1 MSALLILASASP
13 RRRKIL
19 SDLGLPFRVVVADVD
34 ETPRPGEAP
43 EDLVLRLAREKAMR
57 VAEKETLPVL
67 AADTVVVFA
76 GEILGKPLS
85 EGMAIEML
93 KRLRGQ
99 THEVLTGVCLV
110 SPNGVRTALERS
122 EVTFGPLTDGE
133 IARYVETEEPFD
145 KAGAYHVDGKGA
157 FFIDAV
163 RGSPSN
169 VAGLPARAVYLLV
182 REAKL
187 LGEG

>member
-1 MSALLILASASP
+1 VTPLLILASASP

-19 SDLGLPFRVVVADVD
+19 EDLGLPFRVVVADVD

-43 EDLVLRLAREKAMR
+43 TDLVLRLAREKAMR

-67 AADTVVVFA
+67 AADTVVVLE
-76 GEILGKPLS
+76 GEVLGKPAS
-85 EGMAIEML
+85 EEMAVEML
-93 KRLRGQ
+93 RRLGGR

-110 SPNGVRTALERS
+110 AADGVRTALERS
-122 EVTFGPLTDGE
+122 EVTFGSLSEGE
-133 IARYVETEEPFD
+133 IARYVQTGEPFD
-145 KAGAYHVDGKGA
+145 KAGAYHVEGKGA
-157 FFIDAV
+157 FFIAAV

-169 VAGLPARAVYLLV
+169 VAGLPARAVYVLA

-187 LGEG
+187 LGED